1 MREKVFDNLMGI
13 QREMLKIIG
22 EVSSLTGSPIAIEDA
37 IDDNWHPK
45 CDVYQTAT
53 HWIIVAELAGVIKEE
68 ISLSI
73 TKEYIRIAGDRNLCK
88 DDCASC
94 YYNLEIEAGSFDR
107 RIFFPDIA
115 MDRDNP
121 RVTYIDGILRIAFEI
136 TPQIERI
143 ITIQ

>member
-1 MREKVFDNLMGI
+1 MKEKVFDNLMGI

-22 EVSSLTGSPIAIEDA
+22 EVSSLTGNPIAIEDA

-45 CDVYQTAT
+45 CDVYQTNT
-53 HWIIVAELAGVIKEE
+53 HWIIVAELAGVIKDE

-73 TKEYIRIAGDRNLCK
+73 TKEYIRIAGFRDLCK
-88 DDCASC
+88 DDCATC
-94 YYNLEIEAGSFDR
+94 YYNLEIEAGNFDR
-107 RIFFPDIA
+107 RIFFPDIM

-121 RVTYIDGILRIAFEI
+121 KVTYKDGILRIAFEI
-136 TPQIERI
+136 VPQVERI